1 MPDPP
6 ARIDHLVHACA
17 NLDAGVDHITRLLG
31 VRPVPGGSHPHWGTH
46 NALLGLG
53 PSCYLEV
60 IAPLPSHQTG
70 EVQTPEVFSGSGDG
84 RLTTWAARVGNLQGR
99 APVHGTVDPPLGDLK
114 SGSRRRSDGSTLSW
128 VLTDPMI
135 RVLDGMV
142 PFLID
147 WGDSEHPAQG
157 LESSCSL
164 ECLRAAH
171 PRHQQL
177 RSSLRTLGLLDLVEV
192 RPSIRPTLTA
202 VIRTPGGQVE
212 I

>member
-70 EVQTPEVFSGSGDG
+70 ELQTPEVFSGSGDG

-171 PRHQQL
+171 C
-177 RSSLRTLGLLDLVEV
+177 
-192 RPSIRPTLTA
+192 
-202 VIRTPGGQVE
+202 
-212 I
+212 